1 MAGGGE
7 PVEITALNSTLG
19 LITAAVTVAGP
30 PQWFANCLVEK
41 AFITRRDAQDILG
54 TPGMP
59 PSRQAGLLLDSVFT
73 KIRASDERGRWF
85 LAFVDIFSR
94 DLVYKDLVE
103 KLMERGMYVHT
114 YSLVQVVAIYFES

>member
-1 MAGGGE
+1 M
-7 PVEITALNSTLG
+7 EITALNSTLG

-103 KLMERGMYVHT
+103 KLMGRGMYVHT